1 MPILNWLNKDEAVK
15 ATQQMPYRLLET
27 VPELIFDD
35 ADAGNRP
42 PIHIKSHEIL
52 HSGEDA

>member
-1 MPILNWLNKDEAVK
+1 MSILNWLNKGEAVK

-35 ADAGNRP
+35 ADTGNRP
-42 PIHIKSHEIL
+42 THIKSHKIL